1 MWALKPP
8 RRPRKPEIKA
18 AGGEP
23 ERTPPEPKEAPE
35 QALPTNDAW
44 AWPGATDFVD
54 SMLSLGGVWTEDRRA
69 GRILA
74 YYVRDLEAEA
84 ARWATARDTFE
95 REAAAVEAA
104 ATQQQVQLR
113 RWGLR
118 RLRRP
123 FAELAAARINRARAQ
138 AAAAAA
144 AGIALGGRTREA
156 EALRGDAD
164 RRREAVLEE
173 GFCGLA
179 PRDVLARSATLKARR
194 SRLHDKDGAVE
205 RAAAQA
211 RTLRSRVVAKTAP
224 ERVALL
230 RKAAAAAA
238 DADAILSNPKADT
251 AERRTAAQRRSAA
264 EADGDE
270 VLEDERHRE
279 GRLLSKWR
287 ARVAGDAAPRAILAF
302 SNRFAE
308 DVGDAFGGIQ
318 HRAALASLAARL
330 CTRGGRSFLVP
341 RRRLKALAASDRR
354 FHEARQRVRTRLRNL
369 PRADVERL
377 VGCQA
382 PQRYDDHPAA
392 ALRVLDDLSQPPA
405 RLVEAVFECFA
416 RIACQSSVMG
426 AEDALG
432 LAVHALATGNDG
444 PARPS
449 TGLYVARVYGVRD
462 PALRAGDRDAEAKY
476 LLTTLEA
483 AVAAVVELGDG
494 DRPKDSETSATED
507 ETDPYEEVDFAALAA
522 EADADAGAGDDPS
535 LGELGAWLGSERARE
550 DTVDLLRDEGWVR

>member
-84 ARWATARDTFE
+84 ARWATARDAFE

-432 LAVHALATGNDG
+432 LAVLALATGNDG

-462 PALRAGDRDAEAKY
+462 PALRAGDRDAEAMY